1 MNNLLSYCG
10 LVDATIRAS
19 DKYLS
24 VKSDFEIEVTKR
36 LFEKKMLFKSYSAMK
51 KIRKIQIIFEKENSL
66 WKSNFS
72 SLQWGGKA
80 RQSIPGEDGKLKNWL
95 AQGVASEA
103 NDFKVDFLIGYLKT
117 ALATN

>member
-10 LVDATIRAS
+10 FVDAKIRAS
-19 DKYLS
+19 DKYLP

-66 WKSNFS
+66 
-72 SLQWGGKA
+72 
-80 RQSIPGEDGKLKNWL
+80 
-95 AQGVASEA
+95 
-103 NDFKVDFLIGYLKT
+103 
-117 ALATN
+117 